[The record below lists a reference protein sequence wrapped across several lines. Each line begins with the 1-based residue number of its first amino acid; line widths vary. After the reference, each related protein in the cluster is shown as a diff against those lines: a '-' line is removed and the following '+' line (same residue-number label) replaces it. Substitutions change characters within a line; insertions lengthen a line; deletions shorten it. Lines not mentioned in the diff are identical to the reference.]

1 VIVLRV
7 LCGINSETGEP
18 KGRTEEV
25 SNNGRKRRGGRENL
39 EISNTYRVR
48 KEKPV
53 VVGKEDTLKKPG

>member
-1 VIVLRV
+1 MIVLRD